1 MTTLSVLY
9 IGVGN
14 IADSDFREIVP
25 AGSDALKIGVYEF
38 TSSDITVVTGCHFQA
53 SIPTKSGCTL
63 GYSPISEKG
72 NMTQQ
77 MADSAGSDVRKIG
90 VSEFCNSDLPTTSRQ
105 CCQKVDAD
113 KTSTQF
119 FVAVGDSFP

>member
-1 MTTLSVLY
+1 MH
-9 IGVGN
+9 
-14 IADSDFREIVP
+14 A
-25 AGSDALKIGVYEF
+25 KIGVYEI
-38 TSSDITVVTGCHFQA
+38 TNSDITVISEYHFQA

-63 GYSPISEKG
+63 GYSPISEKV
-72 NMTQQ
+72 NMTQHLS
-77 MADSAGSDVRKIG
+77 DSAGSDARKIG